1 MVFIIANCVILHTP
15 DIAVDPVFSPSGLVR
30 LNSWTGTHFG
40 FETFKH
46 WLRVLSNSMQEF
58 HQFSQADLEAVQRPE
73 HLLKLAQGQTHHGAQ
88 IGDHTG
94 KSHPNTSLSEHLLG
108 QVHRGFMPFLAVR
121 APPFV
126 DPMLGDFHHW
136 QRRYIDDFTT
146 TSQTDATQAG
156 LTVWTLDEPMFDNLR
171 GDG

>member
-1 MVFIIANCVILHTP
+1 MQPLMDVVSGVKVTAQHSLVVLTNQLFDDFACAGVMVFIIANCGSIHTP
-15 DIAVDPVFSPSGLVR
+15 DRAVDPVFSPSGLVR

-94 KSHPNTSLSEHLLG
+94 KSHPNTSLSE
-108 QVHRGFMPFLAVR
+108 Q
-121 APPFV
+121 
-126 DPMLGDFHHW
+126 
-136 QRRYIDDFTT
+136 
-146 TSQTDATQAG
+146 
-156 LTVWTLDEPMFDNLR
+156 
-171 GDG
+171 